1 MIFLRFNQT
10 INHHIEIEFFG
21 KTGQRKSILCRMN
34 IIVENTGTERI
45 SKTNLLEFTSAEG
58 MKKVTMFIEIMKM

>member
-1 MIFLRFNQT
+1 
-10 INHHIEIEFFG
+10 
-21 KTGQRKSILCRMN
+21 MN